1 MTYYP
6 PQTAK
11 NGLDA
16 PNSH

>member
-11 NGLDA
+11 NWLDA
-16 PNSH
+16 PNRP